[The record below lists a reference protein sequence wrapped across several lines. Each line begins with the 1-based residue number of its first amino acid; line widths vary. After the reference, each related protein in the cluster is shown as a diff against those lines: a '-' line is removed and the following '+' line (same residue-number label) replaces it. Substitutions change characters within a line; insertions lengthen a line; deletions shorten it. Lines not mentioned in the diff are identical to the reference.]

1 MQTED
6 FVEKLQ
12 LGIQDLGNQL
22 AIVEA
27 QIKEFKAKRKTLRT
41 QIASNHG
48 ALAAVHEL
56 NKIVEEE
63 MRDLKNDI

>member
-12 LGIQDLGNQL
+12 LGIQDLSSQL

-27 QIKEFKAKRKTLRT
+27 QIKEFKKKKKTLRI
-41 QIASNHG
+41 QIASNNG
-48 ALAAVHEL
+48 ALAAVKEL
-56 NKIVEEE
+56 GKEHPDVE
-63 MRDLKNDI
+63 KNDESES